1 MATDKKVKVTVIP
14 AGSDPNDPFNQVAT
28 YYIIHDDHD
37 DKTLPTEFSLE
48 MREVLSRPTTSPLVR
63 EAFVKMLAENKLKM
77 RARELRAKLTPEE
90 WVELAEIERKLDEI
104 KK

>member
-28 YYIIHDDHD
+28 YYRFEFEDDAWPVEPSPELR
-37 DKTLPTEFSLE
+37 KVLYGPPTPQWMCELFD
-48 MREVLSRPTTSPLVR
+48 RV
-63 EAFVKMLAENKLKM
+63 FAENKLRM
-77 RARELRAKLTPEE
+77 RLRELRAKLTPEE